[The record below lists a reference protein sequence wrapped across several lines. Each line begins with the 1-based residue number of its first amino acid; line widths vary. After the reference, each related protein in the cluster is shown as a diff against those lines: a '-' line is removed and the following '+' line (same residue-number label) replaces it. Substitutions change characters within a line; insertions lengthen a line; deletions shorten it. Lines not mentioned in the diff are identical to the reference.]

1 MRALAYLLLTG
12 CSIMAKSGV
21 VSTSSTS
28 PSSSGDM
35 GRGLEAT
42 APRRE
47 PLYLPVLDAPADPW
61 TGVAGD
67 APATIDDS
75 PTLQRLSVKAEDNP
89 RPCTAARDH
98 CLPALAWLW
107 IHEGEARFPVKDA
120 HFAVFTAEG
129 PISPAGGVQSSDG
142 FQAYRTVPATSGNL
156 VPGAIVATFGTPIPT
171 DPLDAFQTWRAGTV
185 ERVDWELGFLYYAG
199 GKEPRFITSA
209 RVAVL
214 GYATGGKVEIIGH
227 QARDQLSVRISDVI
241 LPDT

>member
-1 MRALAYLLLTG
+1 MKILAVLALGG
-12 CSIMAKSGV
+12 CSVIATPGLTT
-21 VSTSSTS
+21 STTTD
-28 PSSSGDM
+28 G
-35 GRGLEAT
+35 GRGPVAT

-61 TGVAGD
+61 IGVAGD

-129 PISPAGGVQSSDG
+129 PIAPTGGVQSSDG
-142 FQAYRTVPATSGNL
+142 FQAYRTVPATRANL
-156 VPGAIVATFGTPIPT
+156 APGAIVATFGTPIPS
-171 DPLDAFQTWRAGTV
+171 DPLDAFKYWRVGTV
-185 ERVDWELGFLYYAG
+185 ERVDWDLGFIYYEG
-199 GKEPRFITSA
+199 GREPRFITSA

-214 GYATGGKVEIIGH
+214 SYATGGRVEILGGK
-227 QARDQLSVRISDVI
+227 ARDQLSVRISDVI
-241 LPDT
+241 LPDP

>member
-1 MRALAYLLLTG
+1 MRVLACLLLAG
-12 CSIMAKSGV
+12 CSVVARSGA
-21 VSTSSTS
+21 VSTSSES
-28 PSSSGDM
+28 GASSGDM

-75 PTLQRLSVKAEDNP
+75 PTLQRLAVKAEDSP

-107 IHEGEARFPVKDA
+107 IHEGETHLPVQDA
-120 HFAVFTAEG
+120 HFAVFTPEG
-129 PISPAGGVQSSDG
+129 PISPTGHVQTFDG
-142 FQAYRTVPATSGNL
+142 FQAYRTVPATHANL
-156 VPGAIVATFGTPIPT
+156 VPGAIVATFDTPIPA

-185 ERVDWELGFLYYAG
+185 ERVDWELGFIFYAG
-199 GKEPRFITSA
+199 GKEPRLITSA

-214 GYATGGKVEIIGH
+214 GYATGGKVEILGGK
-227 QARDQLSVRISDVI
+227 ARDQLSVRISDVI
-241 LPDT
+241 LPDP